1 MFKQIFNMFKADSLF
16 EQALGECHEML
27 DIDLTMFKASIES
40 LRKSDSADI
49 NIDIFSMDKKINA
62 FERDVRR
69 KVMTH
74 LAIGGKEDISS
85 GLVLVS
91 VVIDIERIGDYTKNI
106 YDLAVNHSKKLNGGS
121 VEDRLAEI
129 EKISF
134 KLFEDT
140 IDAFKNQDI
149 EKARGL
155 MGSYK
160 KNISIQSDAITN
172 DIIAG
177 KISDLDTGSASAVGL
192 YARYLK
198 RIAAHSRNLISSIV
212 NPFEKIG
219 YPE

>member
-1 MFKQIFNMFKADSLF
+1 
-16 EQALGECHEML
+16 
-27 DIDLTMFKASIES
+27 
-40 LRKSDSADI
+40 
-49 NIDIFSMDKKINA
+49 
-62 FERDVRR
+62 
-69 KVMTH
+69 
-74 LAIGGKEDISS
+74 
-85 GLVLVS
+85 VS

-106 YDLAVNHSKKLNGGS
+106 YDMAVHHPKKLNGGS

-155 MGSYK
+155 MGYYK
-160 KNISIQSDAITN
+160 ENVSTQSDAITN
-172 DIIAG
+172 DVIAG
-177 KISDLDTGSASAVGL
+177 KIGDLDIGNASAVGL

-198 RIAAHSRNLISSIV
+198 RIAAHSRNLISSVV